1 MKDTDIIELLI
12 NKLLLPVGRHLYGIL
27 GLYPALEILSKKLQ
41 EAKTPEGKYFPK
53 PISVNRGILDTI
65 PDDEFRQ
72 LVEDEAKRPEPT
84 ATHVAKAF
92 EAFLRSVLK
101 SENLVILGNLEIL
114 FAYEIDLSLFRTLA
128 TDNNRIVLLLPGKRE
143 QGRITMFPDYN
154 ERNYTLPTNLIADNH
169 LWQMN
174 DV

>member
-27 GLYPALEILSKKLQ
+27 GSYPALEILSKKLQ
-41 EAKTPEGKYFPK
+41 EAKTPEGKYFSK

-84 ATHVAKAF
+84 AAHVAKAF

-101 SENLVILGNLEIL
+101 TENLVILGNLEIL
-114 FAYEIDLSLFRTLA
+114 FAYEIDLSLLRTLA

-154 ERNYTLPTNLIADNH
+154 QGSYTLPTNLIAENH
-169 LWQMN
+169 LWQITEP
-174 DV
+174 